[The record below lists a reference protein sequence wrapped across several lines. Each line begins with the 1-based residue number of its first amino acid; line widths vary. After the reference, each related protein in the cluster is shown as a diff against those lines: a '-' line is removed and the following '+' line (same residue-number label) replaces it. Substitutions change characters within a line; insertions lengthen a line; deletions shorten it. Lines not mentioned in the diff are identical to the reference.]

1 MNQTKRSN
9 VSLVEGEYTMK
20 KMRMLVWVVLLLFVS
35 ACSPSTD
42 AAKESNTILKKD
54 WREIE
59 ETTKNKTVRMYMW
72 GGDTGIN
79 RYMDDWVAPR
89 LKKEYNI
96 TLKRV
101 PMDAPEFLKK
111 LSNEKRAGKDDGNID
126 IIWINGENFK
136 NAKDNGL
143 LFGPFVA
150 KMPNYKKYVDAKS
163 LDIQYDFGTKTE
175 GLEAPWGKVQFV
187 YQYDEKKVPNPPQS
201 FEELAQWVK
210 ENPGR
215 FTYPDPTDFTGNAF
229 VRQLFYESSGNVKN
243 ILDSGY
249 DEDFAQKNSVKMWG
263 YLNEIKPYLWR
274 EGKTYPNNL
283 TELDRLYS
291 KGEVYITMGYNEARA
306 EKLMKQSVFPA
317 STRSFV
323 MKSGSLGNAHFLGIP
338 FNSPNK
344 EGAMTAINFMLSPEA
359 QLTKLDSEFWGENMS
374 LDPARLS
381 AEDQKKL
388 QTIKRG
394 KSVLPAETLKK
405 YLQPEVDSEYV
416 AWLKENWVN
425 EVVQNK

>member
-1 MNQTKRSN
+1 MNQTKRRN

-20 KMRMLVWVVLLLFVS
+20 KMRLLVWVMLFLFVS

-42 AAKESNTILKKD
+42 AAKESKAILKKD

-59 ETTKNKTVRMYMW
+59 ETTNKTVRMYMW

-96 TLKRV
+96 TLKRI

-111 LSNEKRAGKDDGNID
+111 LSNEKRAEKDEGNMD

-143 LFGPFVA
+143 LFGPFVD

-187 YQYDEKKVPNPPQS
+187 YQYDEEKVPNPPQS
-201 FEELAQWVK
+201 FKELAQWVK
-210 ENPGR
+210 ENPGK
-215 FTYPDPTDFTGNAF
+215 FTYPDPADFTGNAF

-243 ILDSGY
+243 ILDNGY
-249 DEDFAQKNSVKMWG
+249 DEDFAQKNSVKMWD

-291 KGEVYITMGYNEARA
+291 KGEVYMTMGYNEARA

-317 STRSFV
+317 TTRSFV
-323 MKSGSLGNAHFLGIP
+323 MKSGSLGNAHFLAIP

-381 AEDQKKL
+381 SADQKKL

-394 KSVLPAETLKK
+394 ESVLPAETLKK
-405 YLQPEVDSEYV
+405 YLQPEIDSEYV